1 MSLMH
6 CSWLD
11 ADHAVQTIDPS
22 AHQIRVH
29 LQYLGHPIPNDPIY
43 GEEEVWSACATQAKG
58 GIDLTPEDDATPTPD
73 YRPDDELEV
82 ASNRATIERRLADKA
97 DERNAPGGEKGPVR
111 KLMPRE
117 TGEDVGSSSPIKLS
131 REARE
136 VIRRLR
142 RMKDEQE
149 DWARCVLLSSL
160 CLPHRS

>member
-1 MSLMH
+1 LH
-6 CSWLD
+6 F
-11 ADHAVQTIDPS
+11 A

-43 GEEEVWSACATQAKG
+43 GEEDVWSACATKAKG
-58 GIDLTPEDDATPTPD
+58 GIDLTPEDDVTFTPD
-73 YRPDDELEV
+73 YRPDDALEV
-82 ASNRATIERRLADKA
+82 ASNKATIERRLAEKATERQAAAGDKA
-97 DERNAPGGEKGPVR
+97 PAR

-117 TGEDVGSSSPIKLS
+117 TGQDVGSSSPIKLS

-149 DWARCVLLSSL
+149 DWARCVRRSL
-160 CLPHRS
+160 PASCTSG